1 MSDTRPTAAM
11 RRSFLAGVC
20 CLAVATGCAAR
31 SGAAVARGG
40 PQCEFIIHNQTNAP
54 IEVRVASTSMSS
66 VAIGM
71 LGGGELMHHAVPCA
85 QRHVL
90 VLGVEIP
97 WQVGARPRFGVL
109 YREAELVEG
118 ARVRVPLHFP

>member
-1 MSDTRPTAAM
+1 MSVHAAM
-11 RRSFLAGVC
+11 V
-20 CLAVATGCAAR
+20 AVARAAAVAIGLVAAAGCAAR
-31 SGAAVARGG
+31 SRPVAARGG
-40 PQCEFIIHNQTNAP
+40 PQCQFVVHNQTNAP
-54 IEVRVASTSMSS
+54 IEVRLATTSMSS

-85 QRHVL
+85 QGHVL

-97 WQVGARPRFGVL
+97 WVVGARPRFGVI